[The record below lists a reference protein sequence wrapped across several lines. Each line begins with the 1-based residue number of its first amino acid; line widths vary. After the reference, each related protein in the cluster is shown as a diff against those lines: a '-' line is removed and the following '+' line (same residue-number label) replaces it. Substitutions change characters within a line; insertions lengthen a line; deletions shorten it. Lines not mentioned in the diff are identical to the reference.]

1 VLFRG
6 DFAKKNAAPYL
17 CSKVAWFEKLY
28 KHHAIGYTGAC
39 AQSAGMGEI
48 DVTEFYSFMSTAA
61 KDFVERQLVYDDAE
75 LMVLMGERNSVF
87 WIALHEEF
95 GETQG
100 QQAAG
105 IVCEMFGRLAFDKRE
120 QYDACSRILVAA
132 IEHRASFMVL
142 KVIVDLC
149 PYAVR
154 YRHTER
160 NMTIVHIALLYR
172 HSIEVIRLLSRCG
185 DKVIQIMDCNGLTVL
200 HYAAMYNAP
209 LDVVEYVYG
218 LDPMLVEFRSCNQ
231 HTIEEQTAQIGVCQ
245 SDGCPLFFNR
255 GEVST
260 CPATSTPLCVALFQN
275 RMKLSSYDNSAVV
288 EFLNRKSATVR
299 LVPAYNNEL
308 PFMMLLEGHY
318 SPENFEKLLVAFC
331 KTHAEHGRMVAFC
344 LNDRREMLLQIA
356 ARIALNNDCVDIL
369 CDFTIAQFH
378 ALNTTV
384 LALYCGVVCN
394 DRERM
399 GVKFQSDNVSF
410 DVRGVIQNTDR
421 TVTPSLVPAELAG
434 TRLVAEYMLV
444 IRTVLLYEEST
455 SYCCNMAKWI
465 NPLYRDE
472 HKSDA
477 EVLQGLQQS
486 LLQWFE
492 KQERVSS
499 RYKGQSTCL
508 HRIVSHLQND
518 VARHYAELK
527 TAASEASKAAAIK
540 RSETE
545 AEEEKRATNCMNDL
559 IAELAAEAA
568 ASKAKKPSKSR
579 KLKKILL
586 PKDNIDKGNSLAEQ
600 PYRVTGSSMSAHDRQ
615 LVSQQQRE
623 EEYWAHAN
631 HRKNES
637 GNSEVQEAGMDIPVS
652 PVNQSTRAQ
661 SDLER
666 KNARARIA
674 AQDAILEQAQ
684 LSRMLL
690 ESQLA
695 VQSNAEED
703 TGRAASSRFM
713 AQRHQQVQQPK
724 TAKTL
729 PSLPISESALTDNGS
744 NPDLR
749 QASRPKRRGSAR
761 KPKINP
767 VKVED
772 TMEPLTAVA
781 LQDDFAQEHALENM
795 DSGAGKDDELDA
807 FETAMLDL
815 WLETPHV
822 DDIRMAHV
830 EDVLHKVEKAACTV
844 AKQRKEFDK
853 TMSDSGWRV
862 DDSLAAR
869 FQAQKQ
875 RDEVKMGTPPM
886 EIFDEIDDLGAETC
900 LFCYENAMTYC
911 CDSCGFGC
919 CCTQCVPAV
928 RASILKR
935 DMRCLQCNHILS
947 KIRPITI

>member
-1 VLFRG
+1 MA
-6 DFAKKNAAPYL
+6 DIN
-17 CSKVAWFEKLY
+17 VAEL
-28 KHHAIGYTGAC
+28 
-39 AQSAGMGEI
+39 
-48 DVTEFYSFMSTAA
+48 YSFMSTAA
-61 KDFVERQLVYDDAE
+61 KDFVERQLVYDAAE

-105 IVCEMFGRLAFDKRE
+105 IVCEMFGRLAFDKDE

-132 IEHRASFMVL
+132 IEHKAPFMVL
-142 KVIVDLC
+142 QVIVDLC
-149 PYAVR
+149 PYTLR

-160 NMTIVHIALLYR
+160 DMTMVHIALLYR
-172 HSIEVIRLLSRCG
+172 HSIEVIRLLSQCG

-218 LDPMLVEFRSCNQ
+218 LDLMLVEFRSCNQ

-275 RMKLSSYDNSAVV
+275 RTKLSSYDNSAVV

-318 SPENFEKLLVAFC
+318 SPENFQNLLVAFC
-331 KTHAEHGRMVAFC
+331 KTHAEHGRMIAFC
-344 LNDRREMLLQIA
+344 LNDKREMLLQIA
-356 ARIALNNDCVDIL
+356 VRIALNDDCVDIL

-384 LALYCGVVCN
+384 LALYCGVLCN

-399 GVKFQSDNVSF
+399 GVQFRSDDVCF
-410 DVRGVIQNTDR
+410 DVRGVIQNTAR
-421 TVTPSLVPAELAG
+421 TVTPSLVPAEPTE
-434 TRLVAEYMLV
+434 TRLVTAYMLV
-444 IRTVLLYEEST
+444 MQQVLSYEECT

-472 HKSDA
+472 HTSDA

-486 LLQWFE
+486 LMQWFE
-492 KQERVSS
+492 KQERVPS

-508 HRIVSHLQND
+508 HRIVSHLQD
-518 VARHYAELK
+518 DIARHYAELK
-527 TAASEASKAAAIK
+527 TAANEASKAAASK
-540 RSETE
+540 HAETDV
-545 AEEEKRATNCMNDL
+545 EEEERATKCMNDL
-559 IAELAAEAA
+559 IAEVAAEAA

-586 PKDNIDKGNSLAEQ
+586 PRENTDKGECIAED
-600 PYRVTGSSMSAHDRQ
+600 PYIATGSSMSTHDRQ
-615 LVSQQQRE
+615 FVSQQQRE

-631 HRKNES
+631 HKKKES

-652 PVNQSTRAQ
+652 PVNRSTQAQ

-666 KNARARIA
+666 ENARARIA

-684 LSRMLL
+684 LTRVLL

-695 VQSNAEED
+695 VQPNAEED
-703 TGRAASSRFM
+703 TGRAASSRFIV
-713 AQRHQQVQQPK
+713 QRHQQLQQPN
-724 TAKTL
+724 AAQSLL
-729 PSLPISESALTDNGS
+729 PLPISMSALTNNGS

-749 QASRPKRRGSAR
+749 CASRPKRRGSAR

-767 VKVED
+767 ARMED
-772 TMEPLTAVA
+772 TMEPMAELA
-781 LQDDFAQEHALENM
+781 LQNDFAQKHALENT
-795 DSGAGKDDELDA
+795 DSGSGKDDELDA

-815 WLETPHV
+815 WLDNPHV
-822 DDIRMAHV
+822 DDIHMAHV
-830 EDVLHKVEKAACTV
+830 EDVLNTVEKVVCTV
-844 AKQRKEFDK
+844 AQQRKEFDK

-862 DDSLAAR
+862 DDSLAVR
-869 FQAQKQ
+869 FQAQVQ
-875 RDEVKMGTPPM
+875 RDEVKMGAPPM
-886 EIFDEIDDLGAETC
+886 ELFDELDDLSAETC
-900 LFCYENAMTYC
+900 LYCYENDMTYC

-928 RASILKR
+928 RASILAR